1 MNNNKQFNFKGD
13 SMKNKNMRSFTLI
26 ELLVVIAIIA
36 ILAAMLL
43 PALQSARE
51 RGRSAS
57 CQNNLKQWG
66 NVLELYSDTFDGF
79 AFPQQTV
86 NVVEGSGRVEW
97 HVDTGWARRV
107 IGGSSATAWKAGVS
121 FNGCP
126 SRESNGRQKG
136 LKSGYDIRSV
146 SYGHNDELLGLW
158 HQPSSWQSPKLARL
172 KNPSYYIAF
181 ADSENYILTRSTYFN
196 NVAAGKAYEGL
207 AFRHGNKNSFNAVHS
222 DGHVA
227 SYQNKSQW
235 QVASE
240 SESTK
245 IKNCRYKIIPT
256 GNGELKPWAK
266 LD

>member
-1 MNNNKQFNFKGD
+1 MIRQK
-13 SMKNKNMRSFTLI
+13 SSFTLI

-66 NVLELYSDTFDGF
+66 NVVELYGDTFDGF

-86 NVVEGSGRVEW
+86 NVVEGAGRVEW
-97 HVDTGWARRV
+97 HVDTGWARRAV
-107 IGGSSATAWKAGVS
+107 GGSSATAWKSGSS

-126 SRESNGRQKG
+126 SRQTNGRSNG
-136 LKSGYDIRSV
+136 LKSGYDIRTV
-146 SYGHNDELLGLW
+146 SYAHNDELLGMW
-158 HQPSSWQSPKLARL
+158 HQPASWLSPKLARL
-172 KNPSYYIAF
+172 KKPSHYIAF
-181 ADSENYILTRSTYFN
+181 ADSESYIIYRSTYFN
-196 NVAAGKAYEGL
+196 NATAGKSYDGL
-207 AFRHGNKNSFNAVHS
+207 AFRHGNKNSFNAVHP

-227 SYQNKSQW
+227 SYQNKNQW
-235 QVASE
+235 QVANE

-245 IKNCRYKIIPT
+245 FKTLRYKILPT
-256 GNGELKPWAK
+256 GNGELSPWAK
-266 LD
+266 L